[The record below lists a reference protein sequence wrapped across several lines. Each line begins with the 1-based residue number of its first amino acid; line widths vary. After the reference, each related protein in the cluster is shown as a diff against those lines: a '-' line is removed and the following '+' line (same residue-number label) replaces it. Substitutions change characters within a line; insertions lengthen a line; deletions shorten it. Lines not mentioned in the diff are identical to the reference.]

1 MERLI
6 RIAASSGSFYAAVL
20 VFTIGI
26 LLYSTWALCCKGER
40 LMLKK
45 TAQLIAAFG
54 LEMFFVGC
62 YADVVNKGLHGVTA
76 VSSRYS
82 AHVTPVF
89 HQESPVQFW
98 LFVGFNG
105 SIFALFA
112 LVCLG
117 YMLHVVVKNSWL
129 FFGILGVSVLAP
141 LAWMAFTFHRIDV
154 AKAQVTSVMA
164 FASRAK
170 AAVESYYRIHH
181 KTPDDNATAGLPAP
195 TEMHGRY
202 VSEVR
207 VVAGSIYL
215 GLDGRDTDK
224 HLRGR
229 HLILVLVRS
238 GSASKWSCMSTDIE
252 NRYLT
257 AECLSVL

>member
-6 RIAASSGSFYAAVL
+6 RIAASSGSFYAALL
-20 VFTIGI
+20 VFAIGM
-26 LLYSTWALCCKGER
+26 LLYSIWALCCKGER
-40 LMLKK
+40 PMLKK
-45 TAQLIAAFG
+45 AAQLIAAFG
-54 LEMFFVGC
+54 LEIFFVGC

-76 VSSRYS
+76 VPSKYS
-82 AHVTPVF
+82 THVTPVF
-89 HQESPVQFW
+89 HQGSPVQFW
-98 LFVGFNG
+98 IFAGLNGF
-105 SIFALFA
+105 IFALLA
-112 LVCLG
+112 LACLG
-117 YMLHVVVKNSWL
+117 YMLHVVFKNSWL

-154 AKAQVTSVMA
+154 AKAQVTSAMA

-170 AAVESYYRIHH
+170 AAVESYYRIHQ
-181 KTPDDNATAGLPAP
+181 KAPDDNAIAGLPAA

-202 VSEVR
+202 VSKVKI
-207 VVAGSIYL
+207 VAGSIYL
-215 GLDGRDTDK
+215 SLDRPDTNE

-238 GSASKWSCMSTDIE
+238 RSVLKWSCISTDIE
-252 NRYLT
+252 SRYLT